1 MMDAGIEPVIWTSEL
16 TGESKRIYDNLLSI
30 GAIFGEENLKVTI
43 ENITYIERDEDKQN
57 RVLKEKK
64 QAYAIA
70 KAHVDE
76 VVQNANVIP
85 SQLITTYVAGVGT
98 SGDQLVAGTYPC
110 VGTVMT
116 PTSTPLKIY

>member
-16 TGESKRIYDNLLSI
+16 TGESKRIYDNLLSV

-76 VVQNANVIP
+76 VVQNANVMP

>member
-1 MMDAGIEPVIWTSEL
+1 MMIAGVEPISWMSIL
-16 TGESKRIYDNLLSI
+16 TGESKRIYDNLLNS
-30 GAIFGEENLKVTI
+30 GAIFGEDNLKVTI
-43 ENITYIERDEDKQN
+43 GDTTYTEREEDKQN

-76 VVQNANVIP
+76 VTENANVIP
-85 SQLITTYVAGVGT
+85 SQLVTTYVAGVGT

-116 PTSTPLKIY
+116 PSATPLKIY

>member
-1 MMDAGIEPVIWTSEL
+1 MMIAGVEPISWMSIL
-16 TGESKRIYDNLLSI
+16 TGESKRIYDNLLNL
-30 GAIFGEENLKVTI
+30 GVIFGEDNLKVTI
-43 ENITYIERDEDKQN
+43 GDTTYIEREEDKQN

-76 VVQNANVIP
+76 VTENANVIP

-98 SGDQLVAGTYPC
+98 SGDQLIAGIYPC

-116 PTSTPLKIY
+116 PSATPLKIY